1 MAKKKVNP
9 NKIPVSISD
18 DVLEQMKLEATQD
31 MSIQIWAIFLAALTS
46 FSGTS
51 ADSLLALYDQI
62 SNATTKIRDF
72 DSTREC
78 LSDICKLA
86 GATMELKKVRLEVH
100 TQGDL
105 DRLRNRLRKNSQ
117 AASFAIIL
125 DPVISQELLPEEDT
139 VALIRKMV
147 SLNEEIEEGRIT
159 VEDIQEMLREEYHLE
174 LGRTENLAVLSR
186 QE

>member
-9 NKIPVSISD
+9 NKIPVSEHD
-18 DVLEQMKLEATQD
+18 YDLEQMKVEATQN
-31 MSIQIWAIFLAALTS
+31 MSLQIWAAFLSALTG
-46 FSGTS
+46 FSGTTT
-51 ADSLLALYDQI
+51 DSLLELYDKV
-62 SNATTKIRDF
+62 SNATTNIRDF
-72 DSTREC
+72 DSTQKC
-78 LSDICKLA
+78 LLDIRKLA
-86 GATMELKKVRLEVH
+86 GVTMELKKVKLGIH

-105 DRLRNRLRKNSQ
+105 DRLRSRLRKNSQ
-117 AASFAIIL
+117 AATFAIIL

-139 VALIRKMV
+139 VALIRKVV

>member
-1 MAKKKVNP
+1 MAKKKINP
-9 NKIPVSISD
+9 NKIPVCASD
-18 DVLEQMKLEATQD
+18 YDLEQMKLDATRD
-31 MSIQIWAIFLAALTS
+31 MSLQIWAVF
-46 FSGTS
+46 
-51 ADSLLALYDQI
+51 LLALSGFSEMTSDSLFELYDKV
-62 SNATTKIRDF
+62 SNATTTIADF
-72 DSTREC
+72 DSTQKC
-78 LSDICKLA
+78 LLDIRKLA
-86 GATMELKKVRLEVH
+86 GVTMELKRVKMDIH

-105 DRLRNRLRKNSQ
+105 DRLQNRLRKNSQ

-125 DPVISQELLPEEDT
+125 DPLITQELMPEEDT
-139 VALIRKMV
+139 IALIRKVV